1 MLRQRKAVTLALLCS
16 VLFVFSASAQD
27 WPQWRGPNRDGAVRD
42 FTAPE
47 SWPSEL
53 KQVWKTP
60 VGGGY
65 ASPVVASGKAW
76 IHSRKNDEELVSCLD
91 LETGKIRWTK
101 SYPASFAKNQYA
113 TQMGKG
119 PHATPLLYAGKLY
132 TFGVTTILSC
142 FDAETGELK
151 WRKEFPAPNTAKL
164 FCGTAASPLIDQG
177 RLIVYAGDDQQGGT
191 MVALD
196 PGTGKQLWNWKGE
209 GPGYASPIIVELQ
222 ATRHVIT
229 MTDKSVIGIDSKT
242 GKLLW
247 RMPWPDEWNEN
258 IVTPVQYKDLVIF
271 SGVRKGCVAVH
282 LEKSA
287 AGWTAKTVWE
297 NKDILMYM
305 NSPVVEGDHLFGMS
319 SKRKGQYFC
328 MEAATG
334 KVLWTTEGREGAN
347 ASILNAGDF
356 LFFLNSDA
364 GLIVSRRSPAGFEM
378 LAKYS
383 VGDAVTYAHPVLF
396 NNRILIKDEAAVT
409 LWSF

>member
-1 MLRQRKAVTLALLCS
+1 MLKPAISTAFVLLII
-16 VLFVFSASAQD
+16 VLYFSPACAQD

-53 KQVWKTP
+53 KPVWKTS

-65 ASPVVASGKAW
+65 SSPIVANGKAW

-101 SYPASFAKNQYA
+101 SYTASFAKNQYA
-113 TQMGKG
+113 NEMGKG
-119 PHATPLLYAGKLY
+119 PYATPLLHAGKLY
-132 TFGVTTILSC
+132 TFGVTAVLSC

-151 WRKEFPAPNTAKL
+151 WRKEFPTPNTAKL
-164 FCGTAASPLIDQG
+164 FCGTAASPIIDQG

-196 PGTGKQLWNWKGE
+196 PATGKQLWLWKGE
-209 GPGYASPIIVELQ
+209 GPGYASPIVFETAGARHIVS
-222 ATRHVIT
+222 
-229 MTDKSVIGIDSKT
+229 MTLNSVIGIDSKT

-247 RMPWPDEWNEN
+247 RISWPDEWNEN
-258 IVTPVQYKDLVIF
+258 IVTPVQYKDLLIF
-271 SGVRKGCVAVH
+271 SGVRKGSVAVR

-287 AGWTAKTVWE
+287 AGWTPNHVWE
-297 NKDILMYM
+297 NKEILMYM
-305 NSPVVEGDHLFGMS
+305 NSPVVEGDYLFGMS
-319 SKRKGQYFC
+319 AKRKGQYFC

-334 KVLWTTEGREGAN
+334 KVLWMTEGREGAN
-347 ASILNAGDF
+347 ASILSAGEL

-364 GLIVSRRSPAGFEM
+364 GLIVARRSPAGFEQV
-378 LAKYS
+378 AKYS
-383 VGDAVTYAHPVLF
+383 VGDKTTYSHPVLF